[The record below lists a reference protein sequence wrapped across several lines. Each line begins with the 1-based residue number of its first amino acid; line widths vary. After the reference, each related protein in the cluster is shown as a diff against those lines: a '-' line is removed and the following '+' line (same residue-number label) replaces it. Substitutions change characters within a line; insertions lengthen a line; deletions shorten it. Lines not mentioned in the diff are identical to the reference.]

1 MNPRTTSPLPLVTPS
16 STFPLSLR
24 LAATGAALAAL
35 VVGASACSSPSTGAS
50 YGATAPAGDSTS
62 PSSSGGTSTT
72 PGDGTSSGSSS
83 SSASDDAGAPSSS
96 SGAADDASPDG
107 YASDATADAWWTDA
121 PSAPDASEVD
131 AAVDADVDAGPL
143 VNGCTAADFALHDE
157 SAAAGVRTIT
167 FANAAPATQ
176 YDPSCMRIA
185 TGQSVTWKGD
195 LKLFPLDPFGG
206 TTPSPIKKTDK
217 GTTVTFTFAV
227 AGTYGFESAA
237 EAKVMFGAIEVAP

>member
-1 MNPRTTSPLPLVTPS
+1 MNPRTASPLPPVTPS

-72 PGDGTSSGSSS
+72 PGEGTSSGSS

-121 PSAPDASEVD
+121 PSAPDASEAD

-217 GTTVTFTFAV
+217 GTTVTFTFAA